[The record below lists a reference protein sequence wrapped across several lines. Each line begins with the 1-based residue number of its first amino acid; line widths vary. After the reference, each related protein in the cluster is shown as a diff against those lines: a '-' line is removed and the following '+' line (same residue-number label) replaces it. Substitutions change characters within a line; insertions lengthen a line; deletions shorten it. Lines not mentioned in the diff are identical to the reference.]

1 MRRIITFIIN
11 YFRQIITISLFAVCG
26 MIIILLF
33 PWHGKFRYEYQKGKP
48 WQHDEY
54 IAPFDFPI
62 YKYDNEITTERDSI
76 LNRFKPYFRFDQKI
90 VEDQLRRF
98 IISFDNKWN
107 ELLLVNPD
115 IAGKENLKLYD
126 TIKKRQYLD
135 YAEDLIKFVFTKGIV
150 QNDEILSRVN
160 NRDLTIVI
168 IKDQFAEERDLSEIF
183 TPKTAYEFVIKKTDA
198 IADSIPDKVDR
209 DFFRSMNINEF
220 LIPNLIYD
228 EETSSRARTEMIGQV
243 SLTKGMIQSGE
254 RIISRGELVTEDKYR
269 VLESLKREFEINL
282 GLTDRLNLNTL
293 GKILLAIISM
303 VVLYL
308 FLHNFRPAVLKSYS
322 HTTFILLMVLLT
334 ATLSS
339 FIIRYSVFSI
349 YILPFAIVPIM
360 VRTFFDS
367 RLALF
372 VHLLTILIV
381 GFWAPNG
388 FEFVFLNIIAGIVA
402 IFSLT
407 NSYRRGILFQTA
419 VVLVVTYSLVFFAFS
434 VIQEGK
440 LTNIDYKSFLWFG
453 GNGLLVLT
461 AYPLIFIFE
470 KAFGF
475 LSESTLFELADS
487 NQPLL
492 RKLAE
497 KAPGTFQHSMQVAN
511 LAEEVIYKIG
521 GNALL
526 IRTGALYHDI
536 GKMTDPQYF
545 IENQTADY
553 NPHDDIEF
561 EKSAE
566 IIIGHVQKGVEIAKK
581 YNLPQPIIDFI
592 RTHHGTTIV
601 QYFYRSFLKKH
612 PGEEA
617 DLSRFTY
624 PGPKPFSRET
634 AVVMMAD
641 SVEASSRSL
650 KVKDEGNLKEL
661 VHYII
666 NEQIRLGQFDNAD
679 ITFRDITEIKEI
691 LISKLVNIY
700 HVRVE
705 YPTEEN

>member
-11 YFRQIITISLFAVCG
+11 YYKQISTVSLFAVSG
-26 MIIILLF
+26 LIIIALF
-33 PWHGKFRYEYQKGKP
+33 PWQGKFRYEYQKGKP

-62 YKYDNEITTERDSI
+62 YKYDNEINAERDSI
-76 LNRFKPYFRFDQKI
+76 LKRFKPYFRYEQVI
-90 VEDQLRRF
+90 VEEQLNRF
-98 IISFDNKWN
+98 YNSFDVKWKDLIQEN
-107 ELLLVNPD
+107 QE
-115 IAGKENLKLYD
+115 ISTRENLKQYD
-126 TIKKRQYLD
+126 TIKQQQYKNF
-135 YAEDLIKFVFTKGIV
+135 AGGLIKFVYTKGIV
-150 QNDEILSRVN
+150 QNDEILTRVN
-160 NRDLTIVI
+160 NPDHTIVI
-168 IKDQFAEERDLSEIF
+168 LKDQFAEERDISEIF
-183 TPKTAYEFVIKKTDA
+183 TQRMAYEYVIKKVNV

-209 DFFRSMNINEF
+209 EFFRGMNINEF

-228 EETSSRARTEMIGQV
+228 EATSNRVRSEMIGQL
-243 SLTKGMIQSGE
+243 SLTKGMIQSSE
-254 RIISRGELVTEDKYR
+254 RIISRGELVTEEKYR
-269 VLESLKREFEINL
+269 ILESLKREYEINL
-282 GLTDRLNLNTL
+282 GLSDRININTL

-303 VVLYL
+303 VILYL
-308 FLHNFRPAVLKSYS
+308 FLHNFRPFVLDNLSQ
-322 HTTFILLMVLLT
+322 TAFILMMILLT

-339 FIIRYSVFSI
+339 FIVRYGVFSI

-367 RLALF
+367 RLAMF
-372 VHLLTILIV
+372 VHLLTILII

-419 VVLVVTYSLVFFAFS
+419 VTILVTYSLVYFAFS

-440 LTNIDYKSFLWFG
+440 LANIDYKSFLWFG

-461 AYPLIFIFE
+461 SYPLIFFFE
-470 KAFGF
+470 KTFGF

-536 GKMTDPQYF
+536 GKMTDPLYF
-545 IENQTADY
+545 IENQTVDY

-566 IIIGHVQKGVEIAKK
+566 IIIGHVSKGVEIAKK
-581 YNLPQPIIDFI
+581 NKLPQPIIDFI
-592 RTHHGTTIV
+592 RTHHGTTVV

-612 PGEEA
+612 PGEKA
-617 DLSRFTY
+617 DMSRFTY

-650 KVKDEGNLKEL
+650 KVKDEVSLKEL
-661 VHYII
+661 VHFII
-666 NEQIRLGQFDNAD
+666 DEQIRLGQFDNAN

-691 LISKLVNIY
+691 LISKLINIY
-700 HVRVE
+700 HVRIE
-705 YPTEEN
+705 YPTAE

>member
-1 MRRIITFIIN
+1 MKNILTFIIN
-11 YFRQIITISLFAVCG
+11 YFRQIVTISLFALSG
-26 MIIILLF
+26 LIIILLF

-62 YKYDNEITTERDSI
+62 YKYDNEITAERDSI
-76 LNRFKPYFRFDQKI
+76 LRGFKPYFRFDQII
-90 VEDQLRRF
+90 VDNQLGRF
-98 IISFDNKWN
+98 NVSFDNQWQVLIQANLDAAGN
-107 ELLLVNPD
+107 ES
-115 IAGKENLKLYD
+115 IKQYD

-135 YAEDLIKFVFTKGIV
+135 FAQGVIKFVFTKGIV
-150 QNDEILSRVN
+150 QNDEILNRVN
-160 NRDLTIVI
+160 NPDQTIVI
-168 IKDQFAEERDLSEIF
+168 IKDQYAEERDLSEIF
-183 TPKTAYEFVIKKTDA
+183 TPRSAYEYVINKVDA

-209 DFFRSMNINEF
+209 EFFRSMNINEF

-228 EETSSRARTEMIGQV
+228 EETSNRARAEMIGQL

-254 RIISRGELVTEDKYR
+254 RIISRGELVTEEKFR
-269 VLESLKREFEINL
+269 ILESLKTEYEMNL
-282 GLTDRLNLNTL
+282 GLSDRINVNTL
-293 GKILLAIISM
+293 GKILLAVISM

-308 FLHNFRPAVLKSYS
+308 FLYNFRPAILQNHR
-322 HTTFILLMVLLT
+322 HTTFVLLMILLT

-339 FIIRYSVFSI
+339 FIVRYGVFSI
-349 YILPFAIVPIM
+349 YILPFAIVPII

-367 RLALF
+367 RLAMF
-372 VHLLTILIV
+372 VHLLTILII

-419 VVLVVTYSLVFFAFS
+419 VIMVITYSTVYFAFS

-440 LTNIDYKSFLWFG
+440 LANIDYKSFLWFG

-461 AYPLIFIFE
+461 SYPLIFIFE
-470 KAFGF
+470 KTFGF

-536 GKMTDPQYF
+536 GKMTSPQYF

-581 YNLPQPIIDFI
+581 HNLPQPIIDFI

-617 DLSRFTY
+617 DMSRFTY
-624 PGPKPFSRET
+624 PGPKPFSKET

-650 KVKDEGNLKEL
+650 KVKDENSLREL

-666 NEQIRLGQFDNAD
+666 DEQIRLGQFDNAQ

-691 LISKLVNIY
+691 LVSKLVNIY

-705 YPTEEN
+705 YPTAE

>member
-1 MRRIITFIIN
+1 VKQIIAFIIN
-11 YFRQIITISLFAVCG
+11 NFRQIITITLFIISGV
-26 MIIILLF
+26 IIILLF
-33 PWHGKFRYEYQKGKP
+33 PWSGKFRYEYQKGKP

-62 YKYDNEITTERDSI
+62 YKYDQEITAERDSI
-76 LNRFKPYFRFDQKI
+76 LKRFKPYFRYEQKI
-90 VEDQLRRF
+90 VEEQLEQF
-98 IISFDNKWN
+98 NISFDNQWN
-107 ELLLVNPD
+107 ELIQVNQDITENRNLLQ
-115 IAGKENLKLYD
+115 YD
-126 TIKKRQYLD
+126 TIKKQQYLY
-135 YAEDLIKFVFTKGIV
+135 YAEDLIKFVFEKGIV

-160 NRDLTIVI
+160 NPDLTIVI

-183 TPKTAYEFVIKKTDA
+183 TPKTAYEYVIEKVDA

-209 DFFRSMNINEF
+209 DFFRIMNINEF

-228 EETSSRARTEMIGQV
+228 EETSSRARDEMIGQL
-243 SLTKGMIQSGE
+243 SLTKGMIQTGE
-254 RIISRGELVTEDKYR
+254 RIISRGELVTEEKFR
-269 VLESLKREFEINL
+269 VLESLKREYEMNL
-282 GLTDRLNLNTL
+282 GLSDRFNINTF

-308 FLHNFRPAVLKSYS
+308 FLHNFRPAVLQSYS
-322 HTTFILLMVLLT
+322 HTIFILLMVLLT

-349 YILPFAIVPIM
+349 YILPFAIVPIII
-360 VRTFFDS
+360 RTFFDS
-367 RLALF
+367 RLAMF
-372 VHLLTILIV
+372 VHLLTILII

-419 VVLVVTYSLVFFAFS
+419 VIMVITYSLVYFAFS

-440 LTNIDYKSFLWFG
+440 LANIDYKSFLWFG

-470 KAFGF
+470 KTFGF

-492 RKLAE
+492 RQLAE

-536 GKMTDPQYF
+536 GKMTDPLYF
-545 IENQTADY
+545 IENQSGDY

-561 EKSAE
+561 DKSAE

-581 YNLPQPIIDFI
+581 HNLPQPIIDFI
-592 RTHHGTTIV
+592 KTHHGTTIV

-617 DLSRFTY
+617 DLSHFTY

-650 KVKDEGNLKEL
+650 KVKDENSLKEL

-666 NEQIRLGQFDNAD
+666 DEQIRLGQFDNAN

-691 LISKLVNIY
+691 LISKLINIY
-700 HVRVE
+700 HVRIE
-705 YPTEEN
+705 YPKEE